1 MEKKRL
7 LVSIAVSLGVV
18 GALFVGNQL
27 NIQAQVQPTAVP
39 VAAVD
44 IPPHTEITQDM
55 IKVMELP
62 AKGIPPQAI
71 RSVNDVVGKWT
82 QVDYGVPKNSLFYQG
97 KVVTQE
103 ELLDAERLK
112 LKDGERL
119 YTITVD
125 IEKSAAGN
133 IIPGVLVD
141 VWYIG
146 KTGDENK
153 QLAGRLYQDVLVVG
167 AKNRRAEDIVSN
179 NVSNNN
185 EEQEQQRDKYPTIV
199 QLAVT
204 DDMIPYLDL
213 ARSTGEIKL
222 IPKSGAIVTVEN
234 RPEISRYAQDRFDV
248 KAYLDSIAVVPGK
261 DQKTGND
268 DKEGSEQNEH

>member
-7 LVSIAVSLGVV
+7 LVSILVSLGVV
-18 GALFVGNQL
+18 GALYLGNQL
-27 NIQAQVQPTAVP
+27 SIKSQVQPTAVP

-55 IKVMELP
+55 IKVMALP
-62 AKGIPPQAI
+62 AKGIPPEAI
-71 RSVNDVVGKWT
+71 RSVDEVVGKWT
-82 QVDYGVPKNSLFYQG
+82 QVDFGVPKNSLFYQG

-125 IEKSAAGN
+125 VEKSAAGN

-146 KTGDENK
+146 KAGNDNK
-153 QLAGRLYQDVLVVG
+153 QLAGRLFQDVLVVG
-167 AKNRRAEDIVSN
+167 AKNRKAEDIVAN
-179 NVSNNN
+179 NANTG
-185 EEQEQQRDKYPTIV
+185 EEQQKTEKYPTIV

-213 ARSTGEIKL
+213 ARSMGQIKL

-234 RPEISRYAQDRFDV
+234 RPETSAENDRFDV
-248 KAYLDSIAVVPGK
+248 KKYLESISIIPGEEK
-261 DQKTGND
+261 GVNNTAD
-268 DKEGSEQNEH
+268 EGGLHEHDH